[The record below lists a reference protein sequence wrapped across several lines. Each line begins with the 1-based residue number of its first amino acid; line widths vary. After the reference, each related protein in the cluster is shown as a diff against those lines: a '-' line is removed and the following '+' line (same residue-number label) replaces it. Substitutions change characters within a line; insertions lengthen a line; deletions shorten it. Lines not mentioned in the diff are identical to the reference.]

1 MIVMIIKQTWPEAVV
16 RSAAVGG
23 TVTLLRPPL
32 LPFGRRFNMDGEGTS
47 EEDDRTLA
55 GGLGSIDVP
64 ERVPRH
70 PVAGKLPVK

>member
-1 MIVMIIKQTWPEAVV
+1 M
-16 RSAAVGG
+16 
-23 TVTLLRPPL
+23 LRPPL